1 MNETITRFSFMV
13 LCIVASY
20 NAYPVED
27 ATTVA
32 CTTLYA
38 VVHATAM
45 NFNIWYQMLKF
56 IDQLVSGAELCEVS
70 RS

>member
-1 MNETITRFSFMV
+1 MV

-32 CTTLYA
+32 CTPLYA

-45 NFNIWYQMLKF
+45 NINVAYQMLKSL
-56 IDQLVSGAELCEVS
+56 II
-70 RS
+70 

>member
-1 MNETITRFSFMV
+1 MV

-20 NAYPVED
+20 NAYAVED

-45 NFNIWYQMLKF
+45 NFNVAYQMLKSL
-56 IDQLVSGAELCEVS
+56 II
-70 RS
+70 

>member
-1 MNETITRFSFMV
+1 MV

-32 CTTLYA
+32 CTPLYA
-38 VVHATAM
+38 VEDATAV
-45 NFNIWYQMLKF
+45 NFNVAYQMLKSL
-56 IDQLVSGAELCEVS
+56 INYSLS
-70 RS
+70 RNSVKVFDHNNRG